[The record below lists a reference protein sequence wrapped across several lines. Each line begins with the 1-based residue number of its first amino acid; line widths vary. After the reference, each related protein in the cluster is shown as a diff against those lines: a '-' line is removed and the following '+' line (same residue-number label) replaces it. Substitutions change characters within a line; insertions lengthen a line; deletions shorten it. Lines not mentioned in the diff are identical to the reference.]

1 MLPFLLAWLA
11 RVRALLYPRHHESL
25 NHHPIAFAWTEAAL
39 LAAASAGIV
48 FGRPDRQR
56 RPLA

>member
-1 MLPFLLAWLA
+1 MLPFLLACLA

-25 NHHPIAFAWTEAAL
+25 NHPIAFAWTEAAL
-39 LAAASAGIV
+39 LAAASARIV